1 MKKFKLLRRQAEDD
15 KQLMLKKYDSNWV
28 DKQAAKNI
36 SEDDFFDLLNEL
48 EDREEISKTKSREIF
63 K

>member
-1 MKKFKLLRRQAEDD
+1 
-15 KQLMLKKYDSNWV
+15 MLKKYDSNWV

-63 K
+63 N

>member
-1 MKKFKLLRRQAEDD
+1 MKKFINLRRQAEED

-28 DKQAAKNI
+28 ERQAVKNI
-36 SEDDFFDLLNEL
+36 SEDDFLELLLEL
-48 EDREEISKTKSREIF
+48 EDKKEISRTKSREIF

>member
-1 MKKFKLLRRQAEDD
+1 MRKFINLRRQAED

-28 DKQAAKNI
+28 EKQAAKNI
-36 SEDDFFDLLNEL
+36 SEDDFFELLNEL
-48 EDREEISKTKSREIF
+48 EDREEISKTKSCEMF

>member
-1 MKKFKLLRRQAEDD
+1 MKKFINLRRKSEED

-28 DKQAAKNI
+28 EKQAAKNI
-36 SEDDFFDLLNEL
+36 SEDDFFELLNEL
-48 EDREEISKTKSREIF
+48 EDREEISRIKSREMF

>member
-1 MKKFKLLRRQAEDD
+1 MRKFINLRRQAED

-28 DKQAAKNI
+28 EKQAAKNI
-36 SEDDFFDLLNEL
+36 SEDDFFELLNEL
-48 EDREEISKTKSREIF
+48 EDREEISRIKSREMF